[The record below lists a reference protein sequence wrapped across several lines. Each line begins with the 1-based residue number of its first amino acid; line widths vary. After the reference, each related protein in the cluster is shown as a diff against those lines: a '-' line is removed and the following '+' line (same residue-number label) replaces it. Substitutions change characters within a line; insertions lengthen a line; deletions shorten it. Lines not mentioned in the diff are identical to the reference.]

1 MSSPGAPVSA
11 PAHSS
16 IRTLLEARSVAV
28 VGASRRQDSFGAQLM
43 SQLVGGGFNGDVW
56 PVNPRYSLVQGLA
69 CVPSISDLP
78 RTPDLVVLAV
88 PNPLVEQ
95 QLKAAAEQG
104 CRSGVIFASLFEPAS
119 EGQAPLVDR
128 VATVAR
134 SAGMAVCG
142 GNCMG
147 FLPSRRCPIPSSW
160 WWPDGAPVPEV
171 WHPSTT
177 RAASESCS
185 QTRRPASVSPA

>member
-56 PVNPRYSLVQGLA
+56 PVNPRYILVQGLA

-78 RTPDLVVLAV
+78 RTPDLVVLAG

-104 CRSGVIFASLFEPAS
+104 CRSGLHAIFYHRHPRRETLALVRMVGGPGGGAFRPRM
-119 EGQAPLVDR
+119 GPL
-128 VATVAR
+128 
-134 SAGMAVCG
+134 
-142 GNCMG
+142 
-147 FLPSRRCPIPSSW
+147 
-160 WWPDGAPVPEV
+160 DG
-171 WHPSTT
+171 
-177 RAASESCS
+177 
-185 QTRRPASVSPA
+185 